1 MTRRR
6 HAQWS
11 RCGDQRS
18 SSSSTL
24 SPVTAHNLWTP
35 GGLRQGVQEETIYFP
50 PAQPSTGYVVIRQK
64 INFLH
69 DVKKSPITVW
79 PGAGGHVVTWRLQWD
94 TWWRLAAVWS
104 LQLFYSTSLSLG
116 GHSEQSNRRHHTPCS
131 HLQGRPLFALGNL
144 LLFRSL
150 R

>member
-1 MTRRR
+1 MVTVRGP
-6 HAQWS
+6 AQL
-11 RCGDQRS
+11 

-79 PGAGGHVVTWRLQWD
+79 LGELGD
-94 TWWRLAAVWS
+94 TWSRGGCSETRGGCVITTII
-104 LQLFYSTSLSLG
+104 LQHFTKFG
-116 GHSEQSNRRHHTPCS
+116 WTQ
-131 HLQGRPLFALGNL
+131 
-144 LLFRSL
+144 
-150 R
+150 